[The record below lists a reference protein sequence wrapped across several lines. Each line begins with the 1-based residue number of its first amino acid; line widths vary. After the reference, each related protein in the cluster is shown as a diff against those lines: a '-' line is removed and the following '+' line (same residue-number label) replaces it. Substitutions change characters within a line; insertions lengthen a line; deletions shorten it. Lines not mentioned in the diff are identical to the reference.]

1 MAIHGRRVAAVGAP
15 PGDWPVHPVGS
26 ACAKQ
31 HLKSYPDT
39 FRYTIT
45 NLFFVN
51 RWAIATSAIYS
62 LAAARP
68 LLRNSIQK
76 WEPPVEF
83 SPCILTSRANRGGGA
98 HGRPRAHAFLTREA
112 MT

>member
-1 MAIHGRRVAAVGAP
+1 MATHGRRVAAVGAP

-39 FRYTIT
+39 FSDTFT
-45 NLFFVN
+45 NLFF
-51 RWAIATSAIYS
+51 RERGAIATSAIYS

-68 LLRNSIQK
+68 LLK
-76 WEPPVEF
+76 EF
-83 SPCILTSRANRGGGA
+83 DSEMGATCGIFPMHSHISR
-98 HGRPRAHAFLTREA
+98 
-112 MT
+112 